1 MLILSIDVFLFFR
14 LRKCIIKKDVS
25 KIVTPVRRSTR
36 MSIKKLPSML
46 RDDDQVLLSDA
57 AEVPADAE
65 FLDRIGFFDEK
76 SASD

>member
-1 MLILSIDVFLFFR
+1 
-14 LRKCIIKKDVS
+14 
-25 KIVTPVRRSTR
+25 